1 MRDGDTMR
9 QTLHQAVDAICD
21 ALDFAGH
28 IQRARA
34 DLLRD
39 LARMVA
45 PYLQPVIIRE
55 PVYVYEDIIEAEV
68 IPTKRRWRNKAA
80 RNTMP
85 IACADT
91 VVFIGHKPDKSGQ
104 PLVETEAEKPAP
116 KADNRTNADILNSNT
131 SDLTGLLKGLGVRVR
146 KNATREELQQQV
158 MNTLFGRV

>member
-1 MRDGDTMR
+1 
-9 QTLHQAVDAICD
+9 
-21 ALDFAGH
+21 
-28 IQRARA
+28 
-34 DLLRD
+34 
-39 LARMVA
+39 MVA

-55 PVYVYEDIIEAEV
+55 PVYVYEDVIEAEV
-68 IPTKRRWRNKAA
+68 IPAKRRWRNKAV

-91 VVFIGHKPDKSGQ
+91 VVLIGHDPAKSGQ
-104 PLVETEAEKPAP
+104 PLVEPTPEKP
-116 KADNRTNADILNSNT
+116 KADNRTNAAILDGNT